1 MKLNNFRTFIKNFAG
16 GRYVK
21 IGIFF
26 IMSLFAG
33 CFEFVGIALIYPFIM
48 MIINPDIVTNSSY
61 YQKYVE
67 ITHID
72 NVTITAFIIGF
83 SVLAIF
89 ILKNIYIIFN
99 TYIQSK
105 FVSNWKKDMTKLF
118 MEYFIYAPY
127 KDTMNV
133 ARADKMY
140 ILTTL
145 IGQSIDGFVMRSLNL
160 VTNVII
166 ISMIILLLFF
176 KFPLAATTTII
187 FVVVSMSI
195 QNKYFKNKISSL
207 SKIISEKSQ
216 AYNKTVMEIIYNL
229 KEFKILSSENAF
241 YDNYVRQE
249 AELRKLQ
256 IINGFYASIP
266 PYIVEILIVLSLLI
280 LGAIIS
286 VNNMTNNSA
295 LVASYAIIAASIFR
309 IAPAL
314 NRIQTSI
321 ININASREYIRRIN
335 EYYDKFQLKKFKPL
349 HADNKKRLKFNNKIE
364 LKNINFEYTE
374 GKPVIK
380 NLSLTIDKG
389 DFIGII
395 GLSGAGKSTLADIIM
410 GLLPINSGEILLD
423 GMKLT
428 PKNFPYFRHIIG
440 YVPQQVNVLDK
451 SFRENIAWGV
461 PAKEIIDDKVKHV
474 LQAAQLYDIVAGYE
488 DGLSAMPLVDST
500 GLSQGQKQRLAIAR
514 ALYRDPEIL
523 ILDEATA
530 SLDVQIESEITEM
543 LGMFKN
549 KKTII
554 AIAHRLS
561 TLKACNKLV
570 YMKDGQ
576 IVDIGTFEE
585 LSARHED
592 FDKLVKLSSLS
603 A

>member
-1 MKLNNFRTFIKNFAG
+1 MKLNNFRKFIKNFASR
-16 GRYVK
+16 RYLK
-21 IGIFF
+21 LGIFF
-26 IMSLFAG
+26 VMSLIAG

-48 MIINPDIVTNSSY
+48 MIISPEIVTNSLY
-61 YQKYVE
+61 YRKYVE

-72 NVTITAFIIGF
+72 NVTFTAFLIGF

-89 ILKNIYIIFN
+89 IMKNIYIIFN
-99 TYIQSK
+99 TYVQSK

-127 KDTMNV
+127 KDTMHV
-133 ARADKMY
+133 SRADKMY

-145 IGQSIDGFVMRSLNL
+145 IAQSIDGFVMRALNL
-160 VTNVII
+160 VTNIII

-176 KFPLAATTTII
+176 KFPIAATTTII
-187 FVVVSMSI
+187 FVVTSMSI
-195 QNKYFKNKISSL
+195 QNKYFKNKIGRL
-207 SKIISEKSQ
+207 AKVISEKSQ
-216 AYNKTVMEIIYNL
+216 TYNKTVMEIIYNL
-229 KEFKILSSENAF
+229 KEFKILSSENSF
-241 YDNYVRQE
+241 YDNYVKQE

-256 IINGFYASIP
+256 ITNGFYASIP
-266 PYIVEILIVLSLLI
+266 PYIIEILIVMSLLI

-286 VNNMTNNSA
+286 VNSMSNNSA
-295 LVASYAIIAASIFR
+295 LVASYAIIAAAIFR

-321 ININASREYIRRIN
+321 ININASRDYIRRIN
-335 EYYDKFQLKKFKPL
+335 EYYDKFDLGKFKPL
-349 HADNKKRLKFNNKIE
+349 HADNEKRLTFNDRIE
-364 LKNINFEYTE
+364 LRNINFEYTE

-380 NLSLTIDKG
+380 NLSLTIEKG

-410 GLLPINSGEILLD
+410 GLLPLDSGEILLD

-428 PKNFPYFRHIIG
+428 EKNFPYFRHIIG

-461 PAKEIIDDKVKHV
+461 SSDDIEDEKVRHV
-474 LQAAQLYDIVAGYE
+474 LEAAQLYGIISGYD
-488 DGLSAMPLVDST
+488 DGIYAKPLVDST

-514 ALYRDPEIL
+514 ALYRDPDIL

-543 LGMFKN
+543 LCKLKN

-585 LSARHED
+585 LSQRHAD
-592 FDKLVKLSSLS
+592 FDNLVKLSSLT

>member
-1 MKLNNFRTFIKNFAG
+1 MKLSNFRNFINNFAC
-16 GRYVK
+16 GRYLK
-21 IGIFF
+21 LGIFF
-26 IMSLFAG
+26 VLSLIAG

-48 MIINPDIVTNSSY
+48 MIISPDIVTNSLY

-67 ITHID
+67 ITHIN
-72 NVTITAFIIGF
+72 NVLLTAFIIGF

-99 TYIQSK
+99 TYVQSK
-105 FVSNWKKDMTKLF
+105 FVSNWKKDLTKLF

-127 KDTMNV
+127 KDTMTIS
-133 ARADKMY
+133 RADKMY

-145 IGQSIDGFVMRSLNL
+145 VPQSIDGFVMRALNL

-166 ISMIILLLFF
+166 IAMIILLLFF
-176 KFPLAATTTII
+176 KFPLAATVTII
-187 FVVVSMSI
+187 FVVVSMSV
-195 QNKYFKNKISSL
+195 QNKYFKNKISNL
-207 SKIISEKSQ
+207 SKLMNEKSQ
-216 AYNKTVMEIIYNL
+216 TYNKTIMEIIYNL

-241 YDNYVRQE
+241 YENYAKQE
-249 AELRKLQ
+249 AEIRKLQ
-256 IINGFYASIP
+256 VINGFYGSIP
-266 PYIVEILIVLSLLI
+266 PYIIEILIVTSLLL

-286 VNNMTNNSA
+286 VNTMTNNSA
-295 LVASYAIIAASIFR
+295 LVASYAIIAAAIFR

-321 ININASREYIRRIN
+321 ININATRDYLRKIN
-335 EYYDKFQLKKFKPL
+335 EYYDKFGLKKFKPL
-349 HADNKKRLKFNNKIE
+349 HANNKKRLTFNDRIE
-364 LKNINFEYTE
+364 LRNINFEYVE
-374 GKPVIK
+374 GKPVIR
-380 NLSLTIDKG
+380 NLNLTINKG

-410 GLLPINSGEILLD
+410 GLLPVNSGEILLD

-451 SFRENIAWGV
+451 SFRENIAWGI
-461 PAKEIIDDKVKHV
+461 PSDEIIDEKVKHV
-474 LQAAQLYDIVAGYE
+474 LTAAQLTDIIAGYK
-488 DGLSAMPLVDST
+488 DGINAKPLVDST

-514 ALYRDPEIL
+514 ALYRDPDIL

-570 YMKDGQ
+570 YMKAGQ
-576 IVDIGTFEE
+576 IVDIGTFDE
-585 LSARHED
+585 LSERHTD
-592 FDKLVKLSSLS
+592 FEKLVKLSSLK
-603 A
+603 